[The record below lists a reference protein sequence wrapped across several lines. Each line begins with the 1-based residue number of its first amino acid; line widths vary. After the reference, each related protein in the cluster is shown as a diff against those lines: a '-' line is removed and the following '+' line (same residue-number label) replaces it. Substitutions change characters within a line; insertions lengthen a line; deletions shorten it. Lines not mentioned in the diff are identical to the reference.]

1 MADRDI
7 GSSAGNDSALR
18 IVVLASGNGSN
29 LQALIDAIV
38 DKTLPAQIVAVC
50 SDRPGCLALQR
61 AQQAGIATWA
71 QRPREFADRAAFDA
85 ALFAHIDA
93 LQPALIVCAGY
104 MRVISANA
112 VQRHAGR
119 MINLHPSLLPR
130 HPGLHTHARALA
142 AGDREHGASVHLVTA
157 ELDAGPIIAQARVP
171 VHANDSED
179 ALSNRVRTR
188 EHPLLVGVVALFAN
202 RRLRTHGNAIA
213 LDGQPLT
220 APLHLDD
227 HDQIQ
232 P

>member
-1 MADRDI
+1 
-7 GSSAGNDSALR
+7 
-18 IVVLASGNGSN
+18 VLASGNGSN
-29 LQALIDAIV
+29 LQALIDAIAE
-38 DKTLPAQIVAVC
+38 KALPAQIIAVC
-50 SDRPGCLALQR
+50 SDKPECLALQR

-71 QRPREFADRAAFDA
+71 QRPREFADRVAFDA

-112 VQRHAGR
+112 VQSHAGR

-130 HPGLHTHARALA
+130 HPGLQTHARALA

-171 VHANDSED
+171 VHASDSED
-179 ALSNRVRTR
+179 ALSNRVRAR

-232 P
+232 L